1 MSYKPDE
8 SALVAYLYGE
18 LTGAE
23 KESVERYLA
32 ETPEARVE
40 LEKLQQVRKL
50 LGEVQDKEVIAPPI
64 GFDNGG
70 SRFALFTPYIR
81 TILGIAASL
90 VLILVAG
97 RLTGVQINA
106 SGQELRISFGEP
118 ATQEEPAPPVSATE
132 VRQMINSSLAENNTV
147 LRESWQRS
155 QEALDASIRE
165 NLAQNSSRIDKL
177 LSKTSSASK
186 QQISDFAASMQAR
199 NMQIIQDYYKLTANE
214 QKQYLEE
221 LLVDFSKYLQQQR
234 NDDLMIMQSRMNSIE
249 QNTDIFRQ
257 ETEQI
262 LSSIISNANMSMVK
276 N

>member
-147 LRESWQRS
+147 LREGWQRS

-177 LSKTSSASK
+177 LSKTSSASE

-199 NMQIIQDYYKLTANE
+199 NMQMIQDYYKLTANE

>member
-70 SRFALFTPYIR
+70 SRFALFTPHIR

-147 LRESWQRS
+147 LREGWQRS

-199 NMQIIQDYYKLTANE
+199 NMQMIQDYYKLTANE

>member
-1 MSYKPDE
+1 MSYKPDV
-8 SALVAYLYGE
+8 SPLVAYLYGE

-50 LGEVQDKEVIAPPI
+50 LGEGQDKEVISPPI

-118 ATQEEPAPPVSATE
+118 ATQEKPAAPV
-132 VRQMINSSLAENNTV
+132 R
-147 LRESWQRS
+147 
-155 QEALDASIRE
+155 
-165 NLAQNSSRIDKL
+165 
-177 LSKTSSASK
+177 
-186 QQISDFAASMQAR
+186 
-199 NMQIIQDYYKLTANE
+199 
-214 QKQYLEE
+214 
-221 LLVDFSKYLQQQR
+221 
-234 NDDLMIMQSRMNSIE
+234 
-249 QNTDIFRQ
+249 
-257 ETEQI
+257 
-262 LSSIISNANMSMVK
+262 
-276 N
+276 

>member
-177 LSKTSSASK
+177 LSKTSSASE

-199 NMQIIQDYYKLTANE
+199 NMQMIQDYYKLTANE